1 MTSSVV
7 SSTISLAV
15 VDVVVFWLVVF
26 VLLVDVTDFVDASLN
41 ADDTTVSFDFRSVDS
56 VESLVTSGSVESDV
70 AVVVVVASFF
80 VFSAAAESN
89 SAP

>member
-15 VDVVVFWLVVF
+15 VDVAVVWLVVF
-26 VLLVDVTDFVDASLN
+26 VLVVDVTDFVDPSLN
-41 ADDTTVSFDFRSVDS
+41 ADDATASFDFRSVDS

-70 AVVVVVASFF
+70 AVVVVVASLS

>member
-26 VLLVDVTDFVDASLN
+26 VLVVDATDFVDASLN

-56 VESLVTSGSVESDV
+56 VESLVTSGSVESY
-70 AVVVVVASFF
+70 VVVVASFSL
-80 VFSAAAESN
+80 FSAAAESN